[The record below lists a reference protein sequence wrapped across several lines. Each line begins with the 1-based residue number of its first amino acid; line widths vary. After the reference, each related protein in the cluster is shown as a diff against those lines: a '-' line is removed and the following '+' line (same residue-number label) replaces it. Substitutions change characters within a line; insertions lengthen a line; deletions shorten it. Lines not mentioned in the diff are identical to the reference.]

1 MRRFIVPVLLAASC
15 ASGAAGAAEGIAK
28 PHQLIIDLQRRMYVI
43 GETSGRFEDFATAGR
58 LAAAD
63 VRRWV
68 DGFQGYLVERT
79 AAGQTPLAAAASL
92 GCTGIVAE
100 LLRAGNVRDAIDE
113 VDARGLSAWV
123 HANLAFRQSLWAC
136 NPSVFENPVVW
147 VPLAVTQTCY
157 VQSAENPYRK
167 TRRLLEEAGAKASP
181 ERAKAFWQDNCKR
194 QAEETRA
201 KVRASSDLLET
212 VPAEGA
218 GILDRLAVDLR
229 SRQR

>member
-1 MRRFIVPVLLAASC
+1 M
-15 ASGAAGAAEGIAK
+15 
-28 PHQLIIDLQRRMYVI
+28 
-43 GETSGRFEDFATAGR
+43 
-58 LAAAD
+58 
-63 VRRWV
+63 
-68 DGFQGYLVERT
+68 
-79 AAGQTPLAAAASL
+79 
-92 GCTGIVAE
+92 
-100 LLRAGNVRDAIDE
+100 
-113 VDARGLSAWV
+113 
-123 HANLAFRQSLWAC
+123 
-136 NPSVFENPVVW
+136 FENPFVW